1 MRSEKEMFDLII
13 NYAKNDDGIRAVVL
27 NGSRANPNAPKD
39 IFQDYDIACLVKDMS
54 PYFKNPDIPLLFG
67 DIMILQEPED
77 MQEPPAEN
85 DGHYTYLMQLKDGNR
100 IDLSFDPPELFK
112 PVIED
117 SLKVVLLDKDGILKN
132 IPPSSDKDYLPKPP
146 TEKLFQ
152 DCCNEFWWV
161 SAYVAKGLWRNELT
175 LVKHMQD
182 VYVREELMKMLIW
195 YFGIKTDFKEAPGK
209 MGKYLKEQLEPEI
222 WASLEKTY
230 SDADFENIWESL
242 FEMGSLFRR
251 LAKVVAS
258 KFGFCYPQQNDDNV
272 SDFIR
277 RIKYLP
283 KDAKEI

>member
-1 MRSEKEMFDLII
+1 MRSEKEMFDLILS
-13 NYAKNDDGIRAVVL
+13 YAKNDDNIRAVVL

-54 PYFKNPDIPLLFG
+54 PYFKNPNIPPLFG
-67 DIMILQEPED
+67 EIMILQEPED

-85 DGHYTYLMQLKDGNR
+85 DGHYTYLMQFKDGNR

-117 SLKVVLLDKDGILKN
+117 SLTVVLLDKDNILHD
-132 IPPSSDKDYLPKPP
+132 IPLSSDKDYLPKPP

-182 VYVREELMKMLIW
+182 VYVRDQLMKMLVW
-195 YFGIKTDFKEAPGK
+195 YFGIRTDFKEAPGK
-209 MGKYLKEQLEPEI
+209 MGKYFKKRLEPEI
-222 WASLEKTY
+222 WASLERTY
-230 SDADFENIWESL
+230 PDANYENIWESL

-251 LAKVVAS
+251 LAKVVVS
-258 KFGFCYPQQNDDNV
+258 EFGFQYPQQDDDNV
-272 SDFIR
+272 SGFIR
-277 RIKYLP
+277 RIKLLP
-283 KDAKEI
+283 TAAKEI